1 MHSTLARMALNEE
14 GFMFDPQTGESFLVN
29 DTAREL
35 LEGLKQGLDQR
46 QLAERLAAEWEV
58 EPAEAE
64 RDVMDF
70 LQQLRSLGLTS

>member
-70 LQQLRSLGLTS
+70 LQQLRSLGLTP

>member
-35 LEGLKQGLDQR
+35 LEGLKQGLDQH
-46 QLAERLAAEWEV
+46 QLTERLAAEWEV

-70 LQQLRSLGLTS
+70 LQQLRSLGLTP